1 MAFEADCGVSTVL
14 EALRVVSIARH
25 LTTKPSAPLARRLG
39 TPSGKVQVG
48 VRNSKLK
55 TQNYPRGG
63 GWN

>member
-14 EALRVVSIARH
+14 DALCVVSIARH

-55 TQNYPRGG
+55 TTHGEVGG
-63 GWN
+63 IEN